1 MEFCRLGISNTML
14 IKSPSDSW
22 AIKVAQ
28 FVNKLGTFKF
38 SVLFV
43 IFTLCF
49 TILGSYTVRLALGS
63 NIQTNDYLNAI
74 ALTLIGAPCL
84 LFFFSKLIKQLEHS
98 RINLEEA
105 VSQLERLRRHD
116 VILNRELQNN
126 IRQLNYEIEQR
137 KHAQLER
144 EAMFAKLEQEIKQKS
159 EQELEARR
167 LSTLT
172 RSIIDASPD
181 LIYYRN
187 EEGRFEGC
195 NKVAEDLTGKTQ
207 KELMG
212 LTPHQVYDEELARQ
226 VAASDQEVLE
236 TNAPITEELWL
247 RFADG
252 RRRYFEMRKVPFFD
266 HDGKRLGLLAFG
278 RDMTERKQSQ
288 LAVEQ
293 ASKDKTKFIAT
304 ISHELR
310 TPLNGIVGLAR
321 MMRDTKLNAEQF
333 EWVSTIYASAIT
345 LGNIFN
351 DIIDLDKLDRDKV
364 EIQYKTVSTVNFV
377 NELAS
382 IIKLLAADK
391 GLAFKWKIVD
401 PVPVAFEAD
410 GTRLRQVLWNILFN
424 AVKFTPRGSVSLTM
438 SATIH
443 SNTKAE
449 IMFTIQDTGIGI
461 AKDQFDKIFAMYYQ
475 VQRKDFQSATGTGIG
490 LAICK
495 QMVDKMKGS
504 IRVNSELNK
513 GTCFEI
519 KLPVNISHQNPDV
532 EELRVTGL
540 RILLV
545 EDIELNVMVAKALLE
560 KLGQHVEV
568 AMTGQEAIDMVKAS
582 SYDLILLDIQLP
594 DMGGFDVARTLLE
607 ADLVANTPIV
617 ALTAN
622 VIKTRDE
629 YLQNGMDDV
638 IAKPVK
644 KSRIIQ
650 VFNELFANEQGSE
663 ADQHQIGSSQKV
675 VIEQETQKVLDVDL
689 LLMLI
694 ETIGEGMVE
703 ASLAVF
709 EDKIPEYME
718 ILNVSLAADDKDEVC
733 SQAHKIKGAA
743 SSMGLARVQSTANMI
758 QQGDH
763 PTWWENVHEW
773 TEQLQMA
780 ITQDVPYLHEWLKQH
795 QYDD

>member
-1 MEFCRLGISNTML
+1 M
-14 IKSPSDSW
+14 
-22 AIKVAQ
+22 
-28 FVNKLGTFKF
+28 
-38 SVLFV
+38 
-43 IFTLCF
+43 
-49 TILGSYTVRLALGS
+49 RLALGTE
-63 NIQTNDYLNAI
+63 IQTNDVLSAI
-74 ALTLIGAPCL
+74 VLTLVGAPCL
-84 LFFFSKLIKQLEHS
+84 LFFFGRLIKQLEHS

-137 KHAQLER
+137 KSAQLER
-144 EAMFAKLEQEIKQKS
+144 EALFAKLEQEIKQKS

-195 NKVAEDLTGKTQ
+195 NKVAEALTGKSQ
-207 KELMG
+207 GELMG
-212 LTPHQVYDEELARQ
+212 LTPHEVYDEELARQ
-226 VAASDQEVLE
+226 VAASDHEVLE

-247 RFADG
+247 RFADE

-288 LAVEQ
+288 LAIEQ

-310 TPLNGIVGLAR
+310 TPLNGIVGLSR
-321 MMRDTKLNAEQF
+321 MLRDTKLDSEQF

-364 EIQYKTVSTVNFV
+364 EMQYKTVSTVNFV

-391 GLAFKWKIVD
+391 GLTFNWDIIE
-401 PVPVAFEAD
+401 PVPVAFEVD
-410 GTRLRQVLWNILFN
+410 GTRLRQVLWNILYN
-424 AVKFTPRGSVSLTM
+424 AVKFTQKGSVSLTI
-438 SATIH
+438 S
-443 SNTKAE
+443 SNIQSSTQAD
-449 IMFTIQDTGIGI
+449 IIFTIQDTGIGI
-461 AKDQFDKIFAMYYQ
+461 EKDQFDKIFAMYYQ
-475 VQRKDFQSATGTGIG
+475 VQRDDFQSATGTGIG

-495 QMVDKMKGS
+495 QMVDKMQGS
-504 IRVNSELNK
+504 IKVNSEVNH

-519 KLPVNISHQNPDV
+519 KLPVATSNQTPDV

-560 KLGQHVEV
+560 KLGQHVSV
-568 AMTGQEAIDMVKAS
+568 AMTGQEAIDMVRETT
-582 SYDLILLDIQLP
+582 YDLILLDIQLP
-594 DMGGFDVARTLLE
+594 DMTGFDVARILLE
-607 ADLVANTPIV
+607 EDLVLRTPIV

-622 VIKTRDE
+622 VIKTREE
-629 YLQNGMDDV
+629 YLQNGMDD
-638 IAKPVK
+638 IISKPVK
-644 KSRIIQ
+644 KSRIVQ
-650 VFNELFANEQGSE
+650 VFNELFASDLRTDVPVE
-663 ADQHQIGSSQKV
+663 ISSSARV
-675 VIEQETQKVLDVDL
+675 VIEKESQKVLDIDL
-689 LLMLI
+689 LTMLLD
-694 ETIGEGMVE
+694 TIGEGMIE

-743 SSMGLARVQSTANMI
+743 GSVGLDRVQFTANMI

-763 PTWWENVHEW
+763 PAWWENVHEW
-773 TEQLQMA
+773 TEQLQKA
-780 ITQDVPYLHEWLKQH
+780 ISQDVPYLHEWLTQH

>member
-1 MEFCRLGISNTML
+1 ML
-14 IKSPSDSW
+14 IKPQNDSW

-28 FVNKLGTFKF
+28 FVNNLGTLKV
-38 SVLFV
+38 SILFV
-43 IFTLCF
+43 LVTLCF
-49 TILGSYTVRLALGS
+49 TISGSYMVRLVLG
-63 NIQTNDYLNAI
+63 NDIDIQTHDFLSAI
-74 ALTLIGAPCL
+74 VLTLVGAPCL
-84 LFFFSKLIKQLEHS
+84 LFFFIRLIKQLEHS

-137 KHAQLER
+137 KTAQLER
-144 EAMFAKLEQEIKQKS
+144 EALFAKLEQEIKQKS
-159 EQELEARR
+159 EQELAARR

-195 NKVAEDLTGKTQ
+195 NKVAEALTGKSQ
-207 KELMG
+207 EELMG

-247 RFADG
+247 KFADD

-288 LAVEQ
+288 LAIEQ

-310 TPLNGIVGLAR
+310 TPLNGIVGLSR
-321 MMRDTKLNAEQF
+321 MLRDTKLNTEQF

-364 EIQYKTVSTVNFV
+364 EMQYKTVSTVSFM
-377 NELAS
+377 NELSS

-391 GLAFKWKIVD
+391 GLSFNSEIVE

-410 GTRLRQVLWNILFN
+410 GTRLRQVLWNILYN
-424 AVKFTPRGSVSLTM
+424 AVKFTQQGCVTLTM
-438 SATIH
+438 SAKIH
-443 SNTKAE
+443 SDSQADITF
-449 IMFTIQDTGIGI
+449 IIQDTGIGI
-461 AKDQFDKIFAMYYQ
+461 EKDQFEKIFAMYYQ

-495 QMVDKMKGS
+495 QMVDKMNGS
-504 IRVNSELNK
+504 IRVNSEINQ

-519 KLPVNISHQNPDV
+519 KLPVNTTNQTPDL

-540 RILLV
+540 RVLLV

-560 KLGQHVEV
+560 KLGQHVAV
-568 AMTGQEAIDMVKAS
+568 AMTGQEAIDMVRKTA
-582 SYDLILLDIQLP
+582 YDLILLDIQLP
-594 DMGGFDVARTLLE
+594 DMTGFDVARTLLE
-607 ADLVANTPIV
+607 EDLVLRTPIV

-622 VIKTRDE
+622 VIKTREE
-629 YLQNGMDDV
+629 YLQNGMDD
-638 IAKPVK
+638 IISKPVK
-644 KSRIIQ
+644 KSRIVQ
-650 VFNELFANEQGSE
+650 VFNELFASDLRSDLPLQTGNT
-663 ADQHQIGSSQKV
+663 AKV
-675 VIEQETQKVLDVDL
+675 VIEQESHQVLDIDL
-689 LLMLI
+689 LIMLI
-694 ETIGEGMVE
+694 ETIGEGLIE

-718 ILNVSLAADDKDEVC
+718 ILNVSLAAADKDEVC

-743 SSMGLARVQSTANMI
+743 GSVGLARVQVTANMI

-763 PTWWENVHEW
+763 PAWWENVHEW
-773 TEQLQMA
+773 VEQLQMA
-780 ITQDVPYLHEWLKQH
+780 ITQDVPYLHEWLKQN

>member
-1 MEFCRLGISNTML
+1 ML

-28 FVNKLGTFKF
+28 SVDKLGTVKV
-38 SVLFV
+38 SILFV
-43 IFTLCF
+43 FVILLFTTAGSYFVKLS
-49 TILGSYTVRLALGS
+49 LGSEIDR
-63 NIQTNDYLNAI
+63 NDIISAMV
-74 ALTLIGAPCL
+74 LTIVGAPCL
-84 LFFFSKLIKQLEHS
+84 LVFFSKLVKQLEHS

-144 EAMFAKLEQEIKQKS
+144 ETMFSKLEQEIKQKS
-159 EQELEARR
+159 EQEVEARR
-167 LSTLT
+167 LSMLT

-195 NKVAEDLTGKTQ
+195 NKVAEALVGKTQ
-207 KELMG
+207 EELMG

-236 TNAPITEELWL
+236 TNSPITEELWL
-247 RFADG
+247 KFADG

-266 HDGKRLGLLAFG
+266 RDGVRLGLLAFG
-278 RDMTERKQSQ
+278 RDMTERKQSE
-288 LAVEQ
+288 LAIEQ

-310 TPLNGIVGLAR
+310 TPLNGIVGLSR
-321 MMRDTKLNAEQF
+321 MLRDTKLNSEQF

-364 EIQYKTVSTVNFV
+364 EMQYKTVSTVSFV

-391 GLAFKWKIVD
+391 NLKFNWKIVD

-410 GTRLRQVLWNILFN
+410 GTRLRQVLWNMLYN
-424 AVKFTPRGSVSLTM
+424 AVKFTQHGSVSLTM
-438 SATIH
+438 SAKIH
-443 SNTKAE
+443 SETKAE
-449 IMFTIQDTGIGI
+449 ITFTIQDTGIGI
-461 AKDQFDKIFAMYYQ
+461 AKDELDKIFAMYYQ
-475 VQRKDFQSATGTGIG
+475 VRRDDFQSATGTGIG

-495 QMVDKMKGS
+495 QMVDKMGGN
-504 IRVNSELNK
+504 IRVNSEVNQ

-519 KLPVNISHQNPDV
+519 NLPVNVTNQAPDI
-532 EELRVTGL
+532 EELKVTGL

-560 KLGQHVEV
+560 KLGQHVAV
-568 AMTGQEAIDMVKAS
+568 AMTGQEAIDMVKKTP
-582 SYDLILLDIQLP
+582 YDLILLDIQLP
-594 DMGGFDVARTLLE
+594 DMSGFDVARTLLE
-607 ADLVANTPIV
+607 EDLVLRTPIV

-622 VIKTRDE
+622 VIKTRAE

-650 VFNELFANEQGSE
+650 VFNELFASDLRVDLPTQGGTSVN
-663 ADQHQIGSSQKV
+663 V
-675 VIEQETQKVLDVDL
+675 VIEQESKKVLNLEL
-689 LLMLI
+689 LIMLI

-743 SSMGLARVQSTANMI
+743 SSVGLERVQTTANMI

-763 PTWWENVHEW
+763 PAWWENVHEW
-773 TEQLQMA
+773 VEQLQMA

-795 QYDD
+795 QFDD

>member
-1 MEFCRLGISNTML
+1 ML
-14 IKSPSDSW
+14 IKSSTESW
-22 AIKVAQ
+22 AIKFAQ
-28 FVNKLGTFKF
+28 FVDRLGTPKAL
-38 SVLFV
+38 VLFV
-43 IFTLCF
+43 SLTLIFS
-49 TILGSYTVRLALGS
+49 IAGSYVVRIAFGS
-63 NIQTNDYLNAI
+63 DIHRDDLITAI
-74 ALTLIGAPCL
+74 ALTLLGAPVL
-84 LFFFSKLIKQLEHS
+84 LYFFSKLIKQLEHS

-137 KHAQLER
+137 KHAQTER
-144 EAMFAKLEQEIKQKS
+144 EAMFAKLELEIKQKS
-159 EQELEARR
+159 EQEIEARR

-187 EEGRFEGC
+187 EAGQFEGC
-195 NKVAEDLTGKTQ
+195 NKVAEALTGKTQ
-207 KELMG
+207 EELMG
-212 LTPHQVYDEELARQ
+212 LTPYQVYDEELARQ

-236 TNAPITEELWL
+236 NNSPITEELWL

-252 RRRYFEMRKVPFFD
+252 KKRYFEMRKVPFFD
-266 HDGKRLGLLAFG
+266 SEGKRLGLLAFG

-288 LAVEQ
+288 LAIEQ

-310 TPLNGIVGLAR
+310 TPLNGIVGLSR
-321 MMRDTKLNAEQF
+321 MLRDTKLNPEQF
-333 EWVSTIYASAIT
+333 DWVSTIYASAIT

-351 DIIDLDKLDRDKV
+351 DIIDLDKLDRGKV
-364 EIQYKTVSTVNFV
+364 EIQYKTVNTTNFI

-391 GLAFKWKIVD
+391 NLAFNWSIID

-424 AVKFTPRGSVSLTM
+424 AVKFTQSGSVALTM
-438 SATIH
+438 SAKMQ
-443 SNTKAE
+443 SDKMAE
-449 IMFTIQDTGIGI
+449 ITFTVQDTGIGI
-461 AKDQFDKIFAMYYQ
+461 AKDQLDKIFAMYYQ
-475 VQRKDFQSATGTGIG
+475 VQREDFQSATGTGIG

-519 KLPVNISHQNPDV
+519 NLPVSIADVRPEV
-532 EELRVTGL
+532 EELRVSGL
-540 RILLV
+540 NILLV

-560 KLGQHVEV
+560 KLGQQVSV
-568 AMTGQEAIDMVKAS
+568 AMTGQEAIDMVRETTF
-582 SYDLILLDIQLP
+582 DLILLDIQLP
-594 DMGGFDVARTLLE
+594 DMTGFDVAQTLLE
-607 ADLVANTPIV
+607 EDLVLRTPMV

-629 YLQNGMDDV
+629 YLQNGLDDV

-650 VFNELFANEQGSE
+650 VFNELFATDLAEDVPLVGNNNSG
-663 ADQHQIGSSQKV
+663 V
-675 VIEQETQKVLDVDL
+675 TIEQETEAVLDTEL
-689 LLMLI
+689 LNMLI
-694 ETIGEGMVE
+694 DTIGEGMIE

-709 EDKIPEYME
+709 NDKIPEYME
-718 ILNVSLAADDKDEVC
+718 LLNVALAANDKEEVC

-743 SSMGLARVQSTANMI
+743 GSVGLSRVQSTANSI

-763 PTWWENVHEW
+763 PAWWENVYEW
-773 TEQLQMA
+773 VEQLQLA
-780 ITQDVPYLHEWLKQH
+780 IEQDVPFLQNWLNQH
-795 QYDD
+795 QMDD

>member
-1 MEFCRLGISNTML
+1 ML
-14 IKSPSDSW
+14 TKSPSDLW

-28 FVNKLGTFKF
+28 FVNNWGTLKV
-38 SVLFV
+38 SILFV
-43 IFTLCF
+43 AFTLCF
-49 TILGSYTVRLALGS
+49 TISGNYLIRLALGTDIHTHDFIS
-63 NIQTNDYLNAI
+63 TIV
-74 ALTLIGAPCL
+74 LTLIGAPCL

-116 VILNRELQNN
+116 VILNREL
-126 IRQLNYEIEQR
+126 
-137 KHAQLER
+137 ER
-144 EAMFAKLEQEIKQKS
+144 EVLFAKLEQEIKHKS
-159 EQELEARR
+159 EQEAEARR

-187 EEGRFEGC
+187 EAGRFEGC
-195 NKVAEDLTGKTQ
+195 NRMAEALTGKSEE
-207 KELMG
+207 ELMG
-212 LTPHQVYDEELARQ
+212 LTPHQVYNEELARQ

-236 TNAPITEELWL
+236 TNAPITEELWIK
-247 RFADG
+247 FADG

-266 HDGKRLGLLAFG
+266 HDGTRLGLLAFG

-288 LAVEQ
+288 LAIEQ
-293 ASKDKTKFIAT
+293 ASKDKTRFIAT

-310 TPLNGIVGLAR
+310 TPLNGIVGLSR
-321 MMRDTKLNAEQF
+321 MLRDTKLNTEQF

-351 DIIDLDKLDRDKV
+351 DIIDLDKLDRNKV
-364 EIQYKTVSTVNFV
+364 EMQYKTVSTVNFI

-391 GLAFKWKIVD
+391 GLQFKWLVVD

-410 GTRLRQVLWNILFN
+410 GTRLRQVLWNILYN
-424 AVKFTPRGSVSLTM
+424 AVKFTQKGSVSLTM
-438 SATIH
+438 SAKIH
-443 SNTKAE
+443 NDSHAD
-449 IMFTIQDTGIGI
+449 ISFTIQDTGIGI
-461 AKDQFDKIFAMYYQ
+461 EKDQFDKIFAMYYQ

-495 QMVDKMKGS
+495 QMVDKMNGS
-504 IRVNSELNK
+504 IRLNSEVNQ

-519 KLPVNISHQNPDV
+519 KLPVNTTNQVPDL

-540 RILLV
+540 RVLLV

-560 KLGQHVEV
+560 KLGQHVAV
-568 AMTGQEAIDMVKAS
+568 AMTGKEAIDMARENT
-582 SYDLILLDIQLP
+582 YDLILLDIQLP
-594 DMGGFDVARTLLE
+594 DMSGFDVARILLE
-607 ADLVANTPIV
+607 EDLVLRTPIV

-622 VIKTRDE
+622 VIKTREE
-629 YLQNGMDDV
+629 YLQNGMDD
-638 IAKPVK
+638 IISKPVK
-644 KSRIIQ
+644 KSRIVQ
-650 VFNELFANEQGSE
+650 VFNELFASDLRNELP
-663 ADQHQIGSSQKV
+663 AQIGNSKKV
-675 VIEQETQKVLDVDL
+675 VIEQESQKVLDVDL
-689 LLMLI
+689 LIMLI
-694 ETIGEGMVE
+694 DTIGEGLIE

-709 EDKIPEYME
+709 KDTIPEYME

-743 SSMGLARVQSTANMI
+743 GSVGLARVQITANMI

-763 PTWWENVHEW
+763 PAWWENVHEW
-773 TEQLQMA
+773 AEQLQMA
-780 ITQDVPYLHEWLKQH
+780 ISQDVPYLHEWLKQH

>member
-1 MEFCRLGISNTML
+1 MF
-14 IKSPSDSW
+14 IKSPNDSW
-22 AIKVAQ
+22 ALKVAHA
-28 FVNKLGTFKF
+28 VNNMGTIKA
-38 SVLFV
+38 SALFV
-43 IFTLCF
+43 LFTLCF
-49 TILGSYTVRLALGS
+49 TILGSYLVRIALGTE
-63 NIQTNDYLNAI
+63 IQTNDFLSAI
-74 ALTLIGAPCL
+74 VLTLIGAPCL
-84 LFFFSKLIKQLEHS
+84 LLFFGKLIRQLEQS
-98 RINLEEA
+98 RISLEEA
-105 VSQLERLRRHD
+105 VTQLERLRRHD

-137 KHAQLER
+137 KNAQLER
-144 EAMFAKLEQEIKQKS
+144 EALFTKLELEIKQKS

-195 NKVAEDLTGKTQ
+195 NKVAEAITGKSQ
-207 KELMG
+207 DELMG

-247 RFADG
+247 KFADD
-252 RRRYFEMRKVPFFD
+252 RRRYFEMRKVPFYD
-266 HDGKRLGLLAFG
+266 QDGKRLGLLAFG

-288 LAVEQ
+288 LAIEQ

-321 MMRDTKLNAEQF
+321 MLRDTKLDSEQF

-364 EIQYKTVSTVNFV
+364 EMQYKTVSTVNFV

-382 IIKLLAADK
+382 IINLLAADK
-391 GLAFKWKIVD
+391 GLRFNWKIVE
-401 PVPVAFEAD
+401 PVPIAFEAD
-410 GTRLRQVLWNILFN
+410 GTRLRQVLWNILYN
-424 AVKFTPRGSVSLTM
+424 AVKFTQKGSVSLTM
-438 SATIH
+438 SAKIH
-443 SNTKAE
+443 SDSQADIT
-449 IMFTIQDTGIGI
+449 FTIQDTGIGI

-475 VQRKDFQSATGTGIG
+475 VQRDDFQSATGTGIG

-495 QMVDKMKGS
+495 QMVDKMKGT
-504 IRVNSELNK
+504 IKVNSEINH

-519 KLPVNISHQNPDV
+519 KLPVNTSNQSPDV

-560 KLGQHVEV
+560 KLGQHVAV
-568 AMTGQEAIDMVKAS
+568 AMTGQEAIDMVRATT
-582 SYDLILLDIQLP
+582 YDLILLDIQLP
-594 DMGGFDVARTLLE
+594 DMSGFDVARILLE
-607 ADLVANTPIV
+607 EDLVLRTPIV

-622 VIKTRDE
+622 VIKTREE
-629 YLQNGMDDV
+629 YLKNGMDD
-638 IAKPVK
+638 IISKPVK
-644 KSRIIQ
+644 KSRIVE
-650 VFNELFANEQGSE
+650 VFNELFASDLRHDLPLELSNKS
-663 ADQHQIGSSQKV
+663 AKV
-675 VIEQETQKVLDVDL
+675 VIEQESQTVLDVDL
-689 LLMLI
+689 LIMLI
-694 ETIGEGMVE
+694 ETIGEGMIE

-733 SQAHKIKGAA
+733 AQAHKIKGAA
-743 SSMGLARVQSTANMI
+743 GSVGLDRVQITANMI

-763 PTWWENVHEW
+763 PAWWENVHEW
-773 TEQLQMA
+773 AEQLQKA
-780 ITQDVPYLHEWLKQH
+780 ISQDVPYLHEWLKQH

>member
-1 MEFCRLGISNTML
+1 ML
-14 IKSPSDSW
+14 NKTPNDSW
-22 AIKVAQ
+22 AINVAQ
-28 FVNKLGTFKF
+28 YVNKLGTFKV

-43 IFTLCF
+43 LFTLCF
-49 TILGSYTVRLALGS
+49 TISGSFVVRLALGS
-63 NIQTNDYLNAI
+63 DIRTHDLLSAI
-74 ALTLIGAPCL
+74 VLTLIGAPCL
-84 LFFFSKLIKQLEHS
+84 LFFFGKLIKQLEHS

-105 VSQLERLRRHD
+105 VNQLERLRRHD

-144 EAMFAKLEQEIKQKS
+144 ETMFSKLEQEIKQKS
-159 EQELEARR
+159 DQELEARR

-195 NKVAEDLTGKTQ
+195 NKVAEALVGKTQ
-207 KELMG
+207 EELMG

-310 TPLNGIVGLAR
+310 TPLNGIVGLSR

-364 EIQYKTVSTVNFV
+364 EMQYKTVSTVNFV

-391 GLAFKWKIVD
+391 GLAFNWKIID

-410 GTRLRQVLWNILFN
+410 GTRLRQVLWNMLFN
-424 AVKFTPRGSVSLTM
+424 AVKFTPKGSVSLTM

-443 SNTKAE
+443 SETQAD
-449 IMFTIQDTGIGI
+449 ITFTIQDTGIGI
-461 AKDQFDKIFAMYYQ
+461 QKDQLDKIFAMYYQ
-475 VQRKDFQSATGTGIG
+475 VQRDDFQSATGTGIG

-495 QMVDKMKGS
+495 QMVDKMNGS
-504 IRVNSELNK
+504 IRVNSEINR

-519 KLPVNISHQNPDV
+519 KLPVTVSHQSPDV

-540 RILLV
+540 NILLV

-560 KLGQHVEV
+560 KLGQHVAV
-568 AMTGQEAIDMVKAS
+568 AMTGQEAIDMVKETT
-582 SYDLILLDIQLP
+582 YDLILLDIQLP
-594 DMGGFDVARTLLE
+594 DMSGFDVARKLLE
-607 ADLVANTPIV
+607 EDLVLRTPIV

-622 VIKTRDE
+622 VIKTREE

-650 VFNELFANEQGSE
+650 VFNELFATDLRNDLPPTQKTDQKGSK
-663 ADQHQIGSSQKV
+663 KV
-675 VIEQETQKVLDVDL
+675 VIEQESQKVLDLDL
-689 LLMLI
+689 LTMLI

-743 SSMGLARVQSTANMI
+743 SSVGLSRVQITANMI

-763 PTWWENVHEW
+763 PAWWENVHEW
-773 TEQLQMA
+773 AEQLQLA
-780 ITQDVPYLHEWLKQH
+780 ISKDVPYLHEWLKQH

>member
-1 MEFCRLGISNTML
+1 ML
-14 IKSPSDSW
+14 IKTPSDSW
-22 AIKVAQ
+22 AIKVAK
-28 FVNKLGTFKF
+28 FVNNLGTLRV

-43 IFTLCF
+43 CFTLCF
-49 TILGSYTVRLALGS
+49 TISGSYLVRLAFGS
-63 NIQTNDYLNAI
+63 EIQTNDFLSAI
-74 ALTLIGAPCL
+74 LLTLIGAPIL

-144 EAMFAKLEQEIKQKS
+144 EAMFTKLEQEIKQKS

-195 NKVAEDLTGKTQ
+195 NKVAELLTGKTQ
-207 KELMG
+207 QELMG

-236 TNAPITEELWL
+236 TNASITEELWL
-247 RFADG
+247 KFADD
-252 RRRYFEMRKVPFFD
+252 RLRYFEMRKVPFFD

-288 LAVEQ
+288 LAIEQ

-310 TPLNGIVGLAR
+310 TPLNGIVGLSR
-321 MMRDTKLNAEQF
+321 MLRDTKLNSEQF
-333 EWVSTIYASAIT
+333 DWVSTIYASAIT

-364 EIQYKTVSTVNFV
+364 EMQYKTVGTVNFV

-391 GLAFKWKIVD
+391 GLGFNWKIID

-410 GTRLRQVLWNILFN
+410 GTRLRQVLWNMLFN
-424 AVKFTPRGSVSLTM
+424 AVKFTQFGSVSLTM
-438 SATIH
+438 SAKIH
-443 SNTKAE
+443 SDTQAD
-449 IMFTIQDTGIGI
+449 ITFTIQDTGIGI
-461 AKDQFDKIFAMYYQ
+461 EKDQLEKIFAMYYQ

-490 LAICK
+490 LAICR
-495 QMVDKMKGS
+495 QMVDKMNGT

-519 KLPVNISHQNPDV
+519 TLPVNIAHQSPDV

-560 KLGQHVEV
+560 KLGQHVAV
-568 AMTGQEAIDMVKAS
+568 AMTGQEAIDMVKENT
-582 SYDLILLDIQLP
+582 YDLILLDIQLP
-594 DMGGFDVARTLLE
+594 DMTGFDVARTLLDE
-607 ADLVANTPIV
+607 DLVLRTPIV

-622 VIKTRDE
+622 VIKTREE

-650 VFNELFANEQGSE
+650 VFNELFATDLHNDKPMPNDNS
-663 ADQHQIGSSQKV
+663 AKV
-675 VIEQETQKVLDVDL
+675 VIEQESQKLLDIDL
-689 LLMLI
+689 LTMLI
-694 ETIGEGMVE
+694 DTIGEGMVE

-718 ILNVSLAADDKDEVC
+718 ILNVSLAANNKDGVC

-743 SSMGLARVQSTANMI
+743 GSVGLARVQVTANLI

-763 PTWWENVHEW
+763 PTWWENVHDW
-773 TEQLQMA
+773 VEQLQMA
-780 ITQDVPYLHEWLKQH
+780 ISQDVPYLHEWLSQH

>member
-1 MEFCRLGISNTML
+1 MH
-14 IKSPSDSW
+14 IKTPPESW
-22 AIKVAQ
+22 AIKFAQ
-28 FVNKLGTFKF
+28 FVDKMGPIKVSILF
-38 SVLFV
+38 VLF
-43 IFTLCF
+43 TLFF
-49 TILGSYTVRLALGS
+49 TIAGSYVIRASLGSEITLDDFISAVV
-63 NIQTNDYLNAI
+63 
-74 ALTLIGAPCL
+74 LTLISAPWVL
-84 LFFFSKLIKQLEHS
+84 YFFSELIKQLEHS

-137 KHAQLER
+137 KNAQLER
-144 EAMFAKLEQEIKQKS
+144 EAMFAKLEQEIKEKS
-159 EQELEARR
+159 EQEIQARR

-187 EEGRFEGC
+187 EEGRFAGC
-195 NKVAEDLTGKTQ
+195 NKVAEALTGKTE
-207 KELMG
+207 KELLG

-236 TNAPITEELWL
+236 NNTPMTEELWL
-247 RFADG
+247 RFADD

-266 HDGKRLGLLAFG
+266 HDGHRLGILAFG

-288 LAVEQ
+288 LAIEQ

-310 TPLNGIVGLAR
+310 TPLNGIVGLSR
-321 MMRDTKLNAEQF
+321 MLRDTKLDSEQF

-364 EIQYKTVSTVNFV
+364 EMQYKTVNTTNFV
-377 NELAS
+377 NEISS

-391 GLAFKWKIVD
+391 GLDFSYSIVD
-401 PVPVAFEAD
+401 PVPTAFEAD
-410 GTRLRQVLWNILFN
+410 GTRLRQVLWNMLFN
-424 AVKFTPRGSVSLTM
+424 AVKFTQQGSVSLTM
-438 SATIH
+438 SSKIH
-443 SNTKAE
+443 NTSQAD
-449 IMFTIQDTGIGI
+449 IVFTIQDTGIGI
-461 AKDQFDKIFAMYYQ
+461 DKNQLDKIFAMYYQ
-475 VQRKDFQSATGTGIG
+475 IQRDDFQSATGTGIG

-495 QMVDKMKGS
+495 QMVDKMNGN
-504 IRVNSELNK
+504 IAVNSELNK

-519 KLPVNISHQNPDV
+519 TLPVTITHHAPDI
-532 EELRVTGL
+532 EELRVSGL
-540 RILLV
+540 NILLV

-560 KLGQHVEV
+560 KLGQHVSV
-568 AMTGQEAIDMVKAS
+568 AMTGQAAIDMVKETT
-582 SYDLILLDIQLP
+582 YDLILLDIQLP
-594 DMGGFDVARTLLE
+594 DMTGFDVARTLLE
-607 ADLVANTPIV
+607 EDLVLQTPMV

-622 VIKTRDE
+622 VIKKREE

-650 VFNELFANEQGSE
+650 VFNELFATEQAPQHNLPKATE
-663 ADQHQIGSSQKV
+663 AV
-675 VIEQETQKVLDVDL
+675 VIEEKSQTVLDLDL
-689 LLMLI
+689 LSMLI

-703 ASLAVF
+703 TSLAVF
-709 EDKIPEYME
+709 EDMIPEYME
-718 ILNVSLAADDKDEVC
+718 ALNVSLAADDKDEVC

-743 SSMGLARVQSTANMI
+743 GSVGLKRVQETANMI

-763 PTWWENVHEW
+763 PAWWENVHDW

-780 ITQDVPYLHEWLKQH
+780 IAQDVSHLHEWLKQ
-795 QYDD
+795 QQIDD